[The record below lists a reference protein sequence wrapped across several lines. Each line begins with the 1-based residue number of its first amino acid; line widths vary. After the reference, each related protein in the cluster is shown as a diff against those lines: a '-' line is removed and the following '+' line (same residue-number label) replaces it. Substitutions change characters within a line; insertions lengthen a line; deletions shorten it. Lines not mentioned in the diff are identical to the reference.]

1 MTMHAVLRLIQ
12 SDFSKVILFFTL
24 TIIASAIAS
33 PWVYNAG
40 MLLAEVGQSRE
51 LNPLLDWLANR
62 CADATFAAFY
72 NYTLLGCAIIL
83 AGPFIMWFSLSN
95 KSSLQPSKPWRI
107 RLPTSANTRQNGQA
121 LCRNPKAK
129 LHLAIGFLITGSLVS
144 ISICLL
150 EMIAWFSFAQSP
162 DYWSAICNGVASAIV
177 ITLVSEWIFRGIL
190 MGVFLRA
197 MRPAMAMVF
206 ISLFYAIIYS
216 LLPNGNEMVANP
228 DKADAGFRMIIT
240 IAKNLLTPEKF
251 TFSFMLLF
259 SLGLVLAYARY
270 RTASLW
276 LPIGLHFGFIF
287 PYQTLQQLTESGT
300 QHSPL
305 SRLLTGSDG
314 RSGLLP
320 FCLLLLSALLV
331 HIFIQVSES
340 KRRSET

>member
-1 MTMHAVLRLIQ
+1 
-12 SDFSKVILFFTL
+12 
-24 TIIASAIAS
+24 
-33 PWVYNAG
+33 
-40 MLLAEVGQSRE
+40 
-51 LNPLLDWLANR
+51 
-62 CADATFAAFY
+62 
-72 NYTLLGCAIIL
+72 
-83 AGPFIMWFSLSN
+83 MWCKLSN
-95 KSSLQPSKPWRI
+95 QSSLQPSKPWRI

-129 LHLAIGFLITGSLVS
+129 LHLVIGFLITGSLVS
-144 ISICLL
+144 ISIYLL
-150 EMIAWFSFAQSP
+150 EMIAWFSFIQPA
-162 DYWSAICNGVASAIV
+162 DYWGAIRSGLLSAIV
-177 ITLVSEWIFRGIL
+177 ITLVSEWLFRGIL
-190 MGVFLRA
+190 MGIFIRA

-216 LLPNGNEMVANP
+216 LLPTGNEIIANP

-240 IAKNLLTPEKF
+240 IAENLLTPEKF

-287 PYQTLQQLTESGT
+287 PYQALQQLTESGT

-305 SRLLTGSDG
+305 SRLLIGADG

-331 HIFIQVSES
+331 HVFIQLSES
-340 KRRSET
+340 KRISET

>member
-12 SDFSKVILFFTL
+12 SDFSKVILFCTL

-33 PWVYNAG
+33 PWIYNVG
-40 MLLAEVGQSRE
+40 MLLAEVGKSRA

-62 CADATFAAFY
+62 CADATFASFY

-83 AGPFIMWFSLSN
+83 AGPFIMWCKLSN
-95 KSSLQPSKPWRI
+95 QSSLQPSKPWRI

-129 LHLAIGFLITGSLVS
+129 LHLVIGFLITGSLVS
-144 ISICLL
+144 VSIYLL
-150 EMIAWFSFAQSP
+150 EMIAWFSFIQPA
-162 DYWSAICNGVASAIV
+162 DYWGAIRSGLLSAIV
-177 ITLVSEWIFRGIL
+177 ITVVSEWLFRGIL
-190 MGVFLRA
+190 MGIFIRA

-216 LLPNGNEMVANP
+216 LLPTGNEIIANP

-240 IAKNLLTPEKF
+240 IAENLLTPEKF

-287 PYQTLQQLTESGT
+287 PCQALQQLTESGT

-305 SRLLTGSDG
+305 SRLLIGTDG

-331 HIFIQVSES
+331 HIFIQLSES
-340 KRRSET
+340 KRISET

>member
-24 TIIASAIAS
+24 TIIASAITS
-33 PWVYNAG
+33 PWIYNAG
-40 MLLAEVGQSRE
+40 MLLAEVGQSRA

-144 ISICLL
+144 ISIWLL
-150 EMIAWFSFAQSP
+150 EVIAWFSFAQSP

-177 ITLVSEWIFRGIL
+177 ITLVSEWLFRGIL
-190 MGVFLRA
+190 MGIFLRA
-197 MRPAMAMVF
+197 MRPAMAMVL

-216 LLPNGNEMVANP
+216 LLPTGDEVIANP
-228 DKADAGFRMIIT
+228 EKADAGFRMMIT
-240 IAKNLLTPEKF
+240 IAKNLLSPETF
-251 TFSFMLLF
+251 TFSFILLF

-287 PYQTLQQLTESGT
+287 PYQTLQQLTESGP

-305 SRLLTGSDG
+305 SRLLIGTDG

-331 HIFIQVSES
+331 HVFIQVSES

>member
-12 SDFSKVILFFTL
+12 SDFSKVILFCTL

-33 PWVYNAG
+33 PLIYNVG
-40 MLLAEVGQSRE
+40 MLLAEVGKSRA

-62 CADATFAAFY
+62 CADATFASFY

-83 AGPFIMWFSLSN
+83 AGPFIMWCKLSN
-95 KSSLQPSKPWRI
+95 QSSLQPSKPWRI

-129 LHLAIGFLITGSLVS
+129 LHLVIGFLITGSLVS
-144 ISICLL
+144 ISIYLL
-150 EMIAWFSFAQSP
+150 EMIAWFSFIQPA
-162 DYWSAICNGVASAIV
+162 DYWGAIRSGLLSAIV
-177 ITLVSEWIFRGIL
+177 ITVVSEWLFRGIL
-190 MGVFLRA
+190 MGIFIRA

-216 LLPNGNEMVANP
+216 LLPTGNEIIANP

-240 IAKNLLTPEKF
+240 IAENLLTPEKF

-276 LPIGLHFGFIF
+276 LPIGLHIGFIF
-287 PYQTLQQLTESGT
+287 PYQALQQLTESGT

-305 SRLLTGSDG
+305 SRLLIGADG

-331 HIFIQVSES
+331 HVFIQLSES
-340 KRRSET
+340 KRISET

>member
-1 MTMHAVLRLIQ
+1 MTMHAVLRLIH
-12 SDFSKVILFFTL
+12 SDFSKVILFCTL

-33 PWVYNAG
+33 PWIYNVG
-40 MLLAEVGQSRE
+40 MLLAEVGKSRA

-62 CADATFAAFY
+62 CADAAFASFY

-83 AGPFIMWFSLSN
+83 VGPFIMWCKLSN
-95 KSSLQPSKPWRI
+95 QSSLQPSKPWRI

-129 LHLAIGFLITGSLVS
+129 LHLVIGFLITGSLVS
-144 ISICLL
+144 ISIYLL
-150 EMIAWFSFAQSP
+150 EMIAWFSFIQPA
-162 DYWSAICNGVASAIV
+162 DYWGAIRSGLLSAIV
-177 ITLVSEWIFRGIL
+177 ITVVSEWLFRGIL
-190 MGVFLRA
+190 MGIFIRA

-216 LLPNGNEMVANP
+216 LLPTGNEIIANP

-240 IAKNLLTPEKF
+240 IAENLLTPEKF

-287 PYQTLQQLTESGT
+287 PYQALQQLTESGT

-305 SRLLTGSDG
+305 SRLLIGADG

-331 HIFIQVSES
+331 HVFIQLSES
-340 KRRSET
+340 KRISET

>member
-1 MTMHAVLRLIQ
+1 MTMHAVLRLIH
-12 SDFSKVILFFTL
+12 SDFSKVILFCTL

-33 PWVYNAG
+33 PWIYNVG
-40 MLLAEVGQSRE
+40 MLLAEVGKSRA

-62 CADATFAAFY
+62 CADATFASFY

-83 AGPFIMWFSLSN
+83 AGPFIMWCKLSN
-95 KSSLQPSKPWRI
+95 QSSLQPSKPWRI

-129 LHLAIGFLITGSLVS
+129 LHLVIGFLITGSLVS
-144 ISICLL
+144 ISIYLL
-150 EMIAWFSFAQSP
+150 EMIAWFSFIQPA
-162 DYWSAICNGVASAIV
+162 DYWGAIRSGLLSAIV
-177 ITLVSEWIFRGIL
+177 ITVVSEWLFRGIL
-190 MGVFLRA
+190 MGIFIRA

-216 LLPNGNEMVANP
+216 LLPTGNEIIANP

-240 IAKNLLTPEKF
+240 IAENLLTPEKF

-276 LPIGLHFGFIF
+276 LPIGLHYGFIF
-287 PYQTLQQLTESGT
+287 PYQALQQLTESGT

-305 SRLLTGSDG
+305 SRLLIGADG

-331 HIFIQVSES
+331 HVFIQLSES
-340 KRRSET
+340 KRISET

>member
-1 MTMHAVLRLIQ
+1 MTMHAVLRLIH
-12 SDFSKVILFFTL
+12 SDFSKVILFCTL

-33 PWVYNAG
+33 PWIYNVG
-40 MLLAEVGQSRE
+40 MLLAEVGKSRA

-62 CADATFAAFY
+62 CADATFASFY

-83 AGPFIMWFSLSN
+83 AGPFIMWCKLSN
-95 KSSLQPSKPWRI
+95 QSSLQPSKPWRI

-129 LHLAIGFLITGSLVS
+129 LHLVIGFLITGSLVS
-144 ISICLL
+144 ISIYLL
-150 EMIAWFSFAQSP
+150 EMIAWFSFIQPA
-162 DYWSAICNGVASAIV
+162 DYWGAIRSGLLSAIV
-177 ITLVSEWIFRGIL
+177 ITLVSEWLFRGIL
-190 MGVFLRA
+190 MGIFIRT

-216 LLPNGNEMVANP
+216 LLPTGNEIIANP

-240 IAKNLLTPEKF
+240 IAENLLTPEKF

-276 LPIGLHFGFIF
+276 LPIGLHYGFIF
-287 PYQTLQQLTESGT
+287 PYQALQQLTESGT

-305 SRLLTGSDG
+305 SRLLIGADG

-331 HIFIQVSES
+331 HVFIQLSES
-340 KRRSET
+340 KRISET

>member
-40 MLLAEVGQSRE
+40 MLLAEVGQSRA

-95 KSSLQPSKPWRI
+95 QSSLQPSKPWRI

-150 EMIAWFSFAQSP
+150 EMIAWFSFTQSP

-177 ITLVSEWIFRGIL
+177 ITLVSEWLFRGIL
-190 MGVFLRA
+190 MGIFLRA
-197 MRPAMAMVF
+197 MRPAMAMVL

-216 LLPNGNEMVANP
+216 LLPTRERN
-228 DKADAGFRMIIT
+228 DRQ
-240 IAKNLLTPEKF
+240 
-251 TFSFMLLF
+251 S
-259 SLGLVLAYARY
+259 
-270 RTASLW
+270 
-276 LPIGLHFGFIF
+276 
-287 PYQTLQQLTESGT
+287 
-300 QHSPL
+300 
-305 SRLLTGSDG
+305 
-314 RSGLLP
+314 
-320 FCLLLLSALLV
+320 
-331 HIFIQVSES
+331 
-340 KRRSET
+340 